1 MKRSHELP
9 LCLLKHAYEINNFD
23 YCLPHLIDK
32 YSEYKQYYVQARKDS
47 RFIIMDNG
55 LFENVNHTEEDLIE
69 KINLI
74 KPDVFI
80 TPDVWNNATQTL
92 VNAKYWKNVM
102 LKQLPSNTNLMA
114 VIQATTIDEAETLY
128 INLVDLGFKYI
139 AFNHSSVLYESIFP
153 HPDKLVSQMMG
164 RILLINTLANKKII
178 NKNIH
183 HHLLGCSL
191 YQEFAYYEYQPY
203 IKSVDTSNPITYA
216 IQYGNYDQAIS
227 PVLCKPTLKID
238 DIMEIELS
246 DDKFSKIQ
254 NNIFDFEKNCF
265 QWVE

>member
-1 MKRSHELP
+1 MKVSFETP
-9 LCLLKHAYEINNFD
+9 LCLLKESLMYND
-23 YCLPHLIDK
+23 YQYVLPHHIDL
-32 YSEYKQYYVQARKDS
+32 YPEYKEFILNYRKIKNS
-47 RFIIMDNG
+47 FIIADNG
-55 LFENVNHTEEDLIE
+55 LFENVNHTHEDLIE

-74 KPDVFI
+74 KPDIFI

-139 AFNHSSVLYESIFP
+139 AFNHSSVLYENIFP
-153 HPDKLVSQMMG
+153 HPNKLVSQMMG

-191 YQEFAYYEYQPY
+191 HQEFAYYEDQPY

-216 IQYGNYDQAIS
+216 IEFGDYDDFKEIQ
-227 PVLCKPTLKID
+227 KPKLKID
-238 DIMEIELS
+238 DIMETKLS
-246 DDKFSKIQ
+246 DEKYLEIQ
-254 NNIFDFEKNCF
+254 NNILKFKKNCF
-265 QWVE
+265 QWEK